1 MSIIGICGFQGSGKD
16 TLADILVTKYGYTKL
31 SFAGVL
37 KDIVAI
43 LFDWDRDLVEGSTPE
58 SRKWRETIDPWW
70 AEKLN
75 MPNLTPRLILQ
86 LIGTDVFRN
95 HFHSNIWV
103 TCVER
108 KLKKYPKVVIT
119 DCRFPNEI
127 QVLRDNGA
135 KIIKIFRNEIPQLYT
150 DIKLDKIE
158 PPKDLHP
165 SEWKWIKSDEDLI
178 IMNNSTIEDLEEK
191 IKLVI

>member
-75 MPNLTPRLILQ
+75 MPNLTPRLVLQ

-95 HFHSNIWV
+95 HFHPNIWV

-165 SEWKWIKSDEDLI
+165 SEWKWIKSNEDLI